1 MEFDVSLHSSLDV
14 LYFEWAR
21 QKGRRALANKP
32 GVASSIWILPNY
44 RQSHTLF
51 RKKKGKKKETREM
64 LTATCSDGRIERV
77 GGSMKTRIESDVFS
91 PLLGVDPPHI
101 VREGGGFSSDIALL
115 FLEGNLLVGGTVL
128 QAHPSP
134 PTCHC

>member
-1 MEFDVSLHSSLDV
+1 
-14 LYFEWAR
+14 
-21 QKGRRALANKP
+21 
-32 GVASSIWILPNY
+32 
-44 RQSHTLF
+44 
-51 RKKKGKKKETREM
+51 
-64 LTATCSDGRIERV
+64 
-77 GGSMKTRIESDVFS
+77 MKTRIESDVFS